1 MLEISNLIN
10 EVQILEIDCNIYLFG
25 SYLKSNKWA
34 DLDFLVIYRTYE
46 DVKKLK
52 EVFSRHLPH
61 TPLDLNFM
69 TREEEKYFDF
79 TNQSNAQQIF
89 PKNNF

>member
-25 SYLKSNKWA
+25 SYLNSEKWA
-34 DLDFLVIYRTYE
+34 DLDVLVVYKIYE
-46 DVKKLK
+46 DVNKVK
-52 EVFSRHLPH
+52 EVFSRHLQH

-69 TREEEKYFDF
+69 TQEEEKYFNF
-79 TNQSNAQQIF
+79 INQSNAQQIF